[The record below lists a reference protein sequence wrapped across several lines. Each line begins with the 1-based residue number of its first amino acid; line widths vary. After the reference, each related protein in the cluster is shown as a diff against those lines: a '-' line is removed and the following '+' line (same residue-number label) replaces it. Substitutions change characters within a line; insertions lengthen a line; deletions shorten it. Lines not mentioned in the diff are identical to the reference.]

1 MDTLSIPCPRDCTER
16 VGSTVSMRRK
26 ALWHRVRLNPLFVV
40 VLALY
45 WVAGYGHQMAIAFLA
60 VTLHELTHAVVA
72 DLYGLDIERIEIWPF
87 GGMARI
93 HGLDSQ
99 DPYVE
104 TMVAVSGPLLNF
116 FWAAFAWA
124 FNRILP
130 FNPQYVT
137 LFIETNLA
145 IGALNL
151 LPVAPL
157 DGGRLARAYLQR
169 TVGYQESER
178 RVREGGLW
186 LARLLF
192 AASLAMLAFGRL
204 ELGVG
209 IFAAFLYWGAFKSP
223 HQAPYLIIRDLGQR
237 LLGFQKRPVWTVED
251 FAVRGDLA
259 ISEVIRVMRPLK
271 YHRVVVLDEKMHRL
285 GILYEE
291 ALLQALGEHGPQLPI
306 RELLSND

>member
-1 MDTLSIPCPRDCTER
+1 MKRPGL
-16 VGSTVSMRRK
+16 MRRI
-26 ALWHRVRLNPLFVV
+26 RFNPLFILVMG
-40 VLALY
+40 LY
-45 WVAGYGHQMAIAFLA
+45 WMAGDGRRMMIAFIA
-60 VTLHELTHAVVA
+60 VTLHELTHAVIA

-93 HGLDSQ
+93 QGLDSQ

-116 FWAAFAWA
+116 FWAALAWSVGRA
-124 FNRILP
+124 LP
-130 FNPQYVT
+130 LSPQYVA

-157 DGGRLARAYLQR
+157 DGGRLARLFLSR
-169 TVGYQESER
+169 TLGYQEAER

-192 AASLAMLAFGRL
+192 AASLAMLAVGRL
-204 ELGVG
+204 ELGLG
-209 IFAAFLYWGAFKSP
+209 IFAAFLYWGAYKAP

-251 FAVRGDLA
+251 FAVRGDVG
-259 ISEVIRVMRPLK
+259 IGEVIRVMRPLK
-271 YHRVVVLDEKMHRL
+271 YHRVVVLDEHMQRL

-291 ALLQALGEHGPQLPI
+291 ALLSGLQAFGPTYPL
-306 RELLSND
+306 RELLNG